1 MSLRIA
7 MAAVMVAASASIVGA
22 VTLDSAP
29 LGNPTGKTLTC
40 RVVNVG
46 SKPIMVTAR
55 LLQSSGV
62 NIATSTTSPCN
73 AVIPLN
79 PHASCTASLTGTI
92 FARCNVTS
100 SSSRI
105 RATLAREVGGVAEVI
120 VPVTTK

>member
-29 LGNPTGKTLTC
+29 LGNASPRTLTC

-46 SKPIMVTAR
+46 KKPIMVTAR

-62 NIATSTTSPCN
+62 NIATATSPACN
-73 AVIPLN
+73 AAIPLQ
-79 PHASCTASLTGTI
+79 PHATCTATLTGNI
-92 FARCNVTS
+92 SARCNVTS
-100 SSSRI
+100 NSSKI
-105 RATLAREVGGVAEVI
+105 RATLSLEVGGVPEVV
-120 VPVTTK
+120 VPATTK